1 MSERKPMREPRSKA
15 AVRITTIEGPRSV
28 SKGSATMAQYGRKR
42 RSLLSGKTKIGK
54 SRFA

>member
-28 SKGSATMAQYGRKR
+28 SKGSATMAQYGRTR